1 MSLMLHAFHVLK
13 HAPLVSALTS
23 TLFSSQY
30 YTTHSHGAHPPNLRH
45 TPAPLVLGNLTIS
58 PDSSPPSS
66 PVTSKF
72 QSFGLLGT
80 SPANFESFM
89 PALSVPTARLNH
101 QHPLA
106 PSHALGATQQQNPFK
121 TAIYGYLSQVDS
133 DRLVLPA
140 LLLVYLAGRNPG
152 ELSHRAQLTGVAY
165 GCFIKTN
172 ITLQFCSHRSHVR
185 RAFGY

>member
-1 MSLMLHAFHVLK
+1 MSLMLHALHVLK

-23 TLFSSQY
+23 TLFSNQH

-45 TPAPLVLGNLTIS
+45 SPAPLVLGNLTIS
-58 PDSSPPSS
+58 PDSSRPSS

-80 SPANFESFM
+80 SPASFESSM
-89 PALSVPTARLNH
+89 PTVSAPTARFNH

-106 PSHALGATQQQNPFK
+106 PSHASGATQQNPFK
-121 TAIYGYLSQVDS
+121 TAIYEYLSKVDS

-152 ELSHRAQLTGVAY
+152 EL
-165 GCFIKTN
+165 
-172 ITLQFCSHRSHVR
+172 
-185 RAFGY
+185 

>member
-23 TLFSSQY
+23 TLFSNQHH
-30 YTTHSHGAHPPNLRH
+30 TTHSHSAHPPNLRH
-45 TPAPLVLGNLTIS
+45 SPASLVLGNLTIS
-58 PDSSPPSS
+58 PDSSRPSS

-80 SPANFESFM
+80 SPASSGSFI
-89 PALSVPTARLNH
+89 PTLNAPTARFNN

-106 PSHALGATQQQNPFK
+106 TSHASGAMQQQNPFK
-121 TAIYGYLSQVDS
+121 TTIYEYLSQVDS

-140 LLLVYLAGRNPG
+140 LLLVYLTGRNPG
-152 ELSHRAQLTGVAY
+152 E
-165 GCFIKTN
+165 
-172 ITLQFCSHRSHVR
+172 
-185 RAFGY
+185 